1 MSSVAPPGAEEE
13 RVSSGDSIRSWV
25 ASFLRYVE
33 LRLRL
38 LGLESKEAGL
48 HLLILGVLFAS
59 TVALF
64 ASCLLMFAVFLLY
77 LICTLLHWEWG
88 WGALL
93 CSGILLLGSVIA
105 AIILRYRIG
114 RPLFPL
120 TLAELQKDREWL
132 KTKTR
137 NVE

>member
-1 MSSVAPPGAEEE
+1 MSSVAPPGAETE
-13 RVSSGDSIRSWV
+13 RVSTGDSIRDWV
-25 ASFLRYVE
+25 ASFLRYGE

-38 LGLESKEAGL
+38 LGLESKDAGL
-48 HLLILGVLFAS
+48 HLLILAVLFAS
-59 TVALF
+59 AVALF
-64 ASCLLMFAVFLLY
+64 VGFLLMLAVFLLY
-77 LICTLLHWEWG
+77 LIITLLHWEWG

-93 CSGILLLGSVIA
+93 CSGILLLGSMVA
-105 AIILRYRIG
+105 ALILRFRIV
-114 RPLFPL
+114 RPLFSL

>member
-1 MSSVAPPGAEEE
+1 MSSEAPPGAEAEP
-13 RVSSGDSIRSWV
+13 VSTGDSIRDWV
-25 ASFLRYVE
+25 ASFLRFAE

-38 LGLESKEAGL
+38 LGLESKDAGI
-48 HLLILGVLFAS
+48 HLLILGILFAS

-64 ASCLLMFAVFLLY
+64 VGFLLMFAVFLLY
-77 LICTLLHWEWG
+77 LIVTLLHWDWG

-93 CSGILLLGSVIA
+93 CSGILLLGSAIA
-105 AIILRYRIG
+105 AIILRFCIV

>member
-1 MSSVAPPGAEEE
+1 MSSEAPPGAETE
-13 RVSSGDSIRSWV
+13 RVSTGDSLREWV
-25 ASFLRYVE
+25 ASFLRYAE

-38 LGLESKEAGL
+38 LGLESKDAGL
-48 HLLILGVLFAS
+48 HLLVLGILFAS

-64 ASCLLMFAVFLLY
+64 VGFLLMFAVFLLY
-77 LICTLLHWEWG
+77 LIITLLHWEWG

-93 CSGILLLGSVIA
+93 CSGILLLGSIVA
-105 AIILRYRIG
+105 AIILRFRII
-114 RPLFPL
+114 RPLFSL

>member
-1 MSSVAPPGAEEE
+1 
-13 RVSSGDSIRSWV
+13 
-25 ASFLRYVE
+25 
-33 LRLRL
+33 
-38 LGLESKEAGL
+38 LGLESKDAGL
-48 HLLILGVLFAS
+48 HLLILAILFAS

-77 LICTLLHWEWG
+77 LIITLLHWEWG
-88 WGALL
+88 WGALF

-105 AIILRYRIG
+105 AIILRFRIG

>member
-1 MSSVAPPGAEEE
+1 MSSVAPPGAETE
-13 RVSSGDSIRSWV
+13 RASTGDSIRDWV
-25 ASFLRYVE
+25 ASFLRYAE
-33 LRLRL
+33 LRVRL
-38 LGLESKEAGL
+38 LGLESKDAGI
-48 HLLILGVLFAS
+48 HLLVLALLFAS

-64 ASCLLMFAVFLLY
+64 VGFLLMFAVFLLY
-77 LICTLLHWEWG
+77 LIITLLHWEWG

-93 CSGILLLGSVIA
+93 CSGILLLGSIVA
-105 AIILRYRIG
+105 AIVLRFRIV
-114 RPLFPL
+114 RPLFSL

>member
-1 MSSVAPPGAEEE
+1 MSSVAPPGAESE
-13 RVSSGDSIRSWV
+13 RASTGDSIRDWV
-25 ASFLRYVE
+25 ASFLRYAE

-38 LGLESKEAGL
+38 LGLESRDAGL
-48 HLLILGVLFAS
+48 HLLILALLF
-59 TVALF
+59 TTTLALF
-64 ASCLLMFAVFLLY
+64 AGFLLMFGVFLLY
-77 LICTLLHWEWG
+77 LIVTLLHWEWG

-93 CSGILLLGSVIA
+93 CAGILLLGSITA
-105 AIILRYRIG
+105 AIVLRVRVV
-114 RPLFPL
+114 RPVFSL

>member
-1 MSSVAPPGAEEE
+1 MSSVAPPEAEAE

>member
-1 MSSVAPPGAEEE
+1 
-13 RVSSGDSIRSWV
+13 
-25 ASFLRYVE
+25 
-33 LRLRL
+33 
-38 LGLESKEAGL
+38 LGLESRDAGS
-48 HLLILGVLFAS
+48 HLLILALLFVS
-59 TVALF
+59 TLALF
-64 ASCLLMFAVFLLY
+64 AGFLVMFAVFLLY
-77 LICTLLHWEWG
+77 LIITLLHWEWG

-93 CSGILLLGSVIA
+93 CGGFLLLGSIVA
-105 AIILRYRIG
+105 AIVLRFRVV

>member
-1 MSSVAPPGAEEE
+1 MSSVAPPGVETE
-13 RVSSGDSIRSWV
+13 RDSTGDSIRGWV
-25 ASFLRYVE
+25 ASFLRYAE

-38 LGLESKEAGL
+38 LGLESKDAGI
-48 HLLILGVLFAS
+48 HLLILLVLLAG

-64 ASCLLMFAVFLLY
+64 AGFLLMFAVFLLY
-77 LICTLLHWEWG
+77 LIVTLLHWEWG

-93 CSGILLLGSVIA
+93 CSVILLIGSIA
-105 AIILRYRIG
+105 AAVIFRFRVV
-114 RPLFPL
+114 RPVFSV

>member
-1 MSSVAPPGAEEE
+1 MSSVAPPGAETE
-13 RVSSGDSIRSWV
+13 RVSTGDSIRDWV
-25 ASFLRYVE
+25 ASFLRYGE

-38 LGLESKEAGL
+38 LGLESKDAGL
-48 HLLILGVLFAS
+48 HLLILAVLFAS
-59 TVALF
+59 VVALF
-64 ASCLLMFAVFLLY
+64 VGFLLMLAVFLLY
-77 LICTLLHWEWG
+77 LIITLLHWEWG

-93 CSGILLLGSVIA
+93 CSGILLLGSIVA
-105 AIILRYRIG
+105 ALILRFQIV
-114 RPLFPL
+114 RPLFSL

>member
-1 MSSVAPPGAEEE
+1 MSSEAPPGAETEP
-13 RVSSGDSIRSWV
+13 VSTGDSIRDWV
-25 ASFLRYVE
+25 ASLLRFAE

-38 LGLESKEAGL
+38 LGLESKEAGI

-64 ASCLLMFAVFLLY
+64 VGFLLMFAVFLLY
-77 LICTLLHWEWG
+77 LIVTLLHWDWG

-105 AIILRYRIG
+105 AIILRFRIV
-114 RPLFPL
+114 RPLFSL

>member
-1 MSSVAPPGAEEE
+1 MSSVAPPGAEAE
-13 RVSSGDSIRSWV
+13 RVSTGDSIRDWV
-25 ASFLRYVE
+25 ASFLRYAE

-38 LGLESKEAGL
+38 LGLESKDAGL
-48 HLLILGVLFAS
+48 HLLILAILFAS
-59 TVALF
+59 TVVLF
-64 ASCLLMFAVFLLY
+64 AGFLLMFAVFLLY
-77 LICTLLHWEWG
+77 LIITLLHWEWG

-93 CSGILLLGSVIA
+93 CSGILLLGSIA
-105 AIILRYRIG
+105 VAIILRVRIG
-114 RPLFPL
+114 RPLFSL

>member
-1 MSSVAPPGAEEE
+1 
-13 RVSSGDSIRSWV
+13 
-25 ASFLRYVE
+25 
-33 LRLRL
+33 
-38 LGLESKEAGL
+38 
-48 HLLILGVLFAS
+48 
-59 TVALF
+59 
-64 ASCLLMFAVFLLY
+64 MFAVFLLY
-77 LICTLLHWEWG
+77 LIITLLHWEWG

-105 AIILRYRIG
+105 AIILRFRIG

>member
-1 MSSVAPPGAEEE
+1 MAPPGADPE
-13 RVSSGDSIRSWV
+13 RVSTGDSIRAWI
-25 ASFLRYVE
+25 ASFLRYAE

-38 LGLESKEAGL
+38 LGLESKDAGI
-48 HLLILGVLFAS
+48 HLLILAILFAS

-64 ASCLLMFAVFLLY
+64 VGFLLMFAVFLLY
-77 LICTLLHWEWG
+77 LIVTLLHWEWG

-93 CSGILLLGSVIA
+93 CSGVLLLGSVIA
-105 AIILRYRIG
+105 AILLRFRIV
-114 RPLFPL
+114 RPLFSM

-137 NVE
+137 STE

>member
-1 MSSVAPPGAEEE
+1 MSSEAPPGAETEP
-13 RVSSGDSIRSWV
+13 VSTGDSIRDWV
-25 ASFLRYVE
+25 ASLLRFAE

-38 LGLESKEAGL
+38 LGLESKEAGI

-64 ASCLLMFAVFLLY
+64 VGFLLMFAVFLLY
-77 LICTLLHWEWG
+77 LIVTLLHWDWG

-93 CSGILLLGSVIA
+93 CSGILLLGSVMA
-105 AIILRYRIG
+105 AIILRFRIV

-120 TLAELQKDREWL
+120 TLAELEKDREWL

>member
-1 MSSVAPPGAEEE
+1 MSSVAPPGAEAE
-13 RVSSGDSIRSWV
+13 RVSTGDSIRSWV
-25 ASFLRYVE
+25 ASFLRYAE

-77 LICTLLHWEWG
+77 LIITLLHWEWG
-88 WGALL
+88 WERLL
-93 CSGILLLGSVIA
+93 SSGILLLGA
-105 AIILRYRIG
+105 AFPAFFLRFRIG

>member
-1 MSSVAPPGAEEE
+1 MSSVAPPGAEAE

-38 LGLESKEAGL
+38 FGLESKEAGL

-64 ASCLLMFAVFLLY
+64 AGCLVMFAVFLLY
-77 LICTLLHWEWG
+77 LIITLLHWEWG

-93 CSGILLLGSVIA
+93 CSGILLLGSIIA
-105 AIILRYRIG
+105 AIILRFRIG

>member
-1 MSSVAPPGAEEE
+1 MSSEAPPGAEAE
-13 RVSSGDSIRSWV
+13 RVSTGDSVRSWL
-25 ASFLRYVE
+25 ATFLRYAE

-38 LGLESKEAGL
+38 LGLESKDAGL
-48 HLLILGVLFAS
+48 HVLILAILFVS
-59 TVALF
+59 TIALL
-64 ASCLLMFAVFLLY
+64 AGCLLMFGVFLLY
-77 LICTLLHWEWG
+77 LITTLLHWDWG

-105 AIILRYRIG
+105 AIILRFRIG
-114 RPLFPL
+114 RPLFSL

>member
-1 MSSVAPPGAEEE
+1 MSSVAPPGAEAE

-59 TVALF
+59 AVALF

>member
-1 MSSVAPPGAEEE
+1 MSSVAPPGAESE
-13 RVSSGDSIRSWV
+13 RASTGDSIRDWV
-25 ASFLRYVE
+25 ASFLRYAE

-38 LGLESKEAGL
+38 LGLESRDAGL
-48 HLLILGVLFAS
+48 HLLILALLFVS
-59 TVALF
+59 TLALF
-64 ASCLLMFAVFLLY
+64 AGFLVMFGVFLLY
-77 LICTLLHWEWG
+77 LIISLLHWEWG

-93 CSGILLLGSVIA
+93 CGGFLLFGSIVA
-105 AIILRYRIG
+105 AIVLRFRVV

>member
-1 MSSVAPPGAEEE
+1 MSSEAPPGAETEP
-13 RVSSGDSIRSWV
+13 VSTGDSIRQWI
-25 ASFLRYVE
+25 ASFMHYAE

-38 LGLESKEAGL
+38 LGLESREAGIQ
-48 HLLILGVLFAS
+48 LLILGILFAS
-59 TVALF
+59 SVALF
-64 ASCLLMFAVFLLY
+64 VGFLLMFAVFLLY
-77 LICTLLHWEWG
+77 LIVTLLHWEWG

-93 CSGILLLGSVIA
+93 CSGILLLGSVTA
-105 AIILRYRIG
+105 AIILRLRIA

>member
-1 MSSVAPPGAEEE
+1 MSSVAPPGAESE
-13 RVSSGDSIRSWV
+13 RASTGDSVRDWV
-25 ASFLRYVE
+25 ASFLRYLE

-38 LGLESKEAGL
+38 LGLESRDAGL
-48 HLLILGVLFAS
+48 HLLVLALLFVS
-59 TVALF
+59 TLALF
-64 ASCLLMFAVFLLY
+64 AGFLLMFGVFLLY
-77 LICTLLHWEWG
+77 LIITLLHWEWG

-93 CSGILLLGSVIA
+93 CAGVLLLGSITA
-105 AIILRYRIG
+105 AILLRFRIV
-114 RPLFPL
+114 RPVFAL

>member
-1 MSSVAPPGAEEE
+1 MISEAPPGAEAEP
-13 RVSSGDSIRSWV
+13 VSTGDSIRDWV
-25 ASFLRYVE
+25 ASFLRFAE
-33 LRLRL
+33 LRLQL
-38 LGLESKEAGL
+38 LGLESKDAGI
-48 HLLILGVLFAS
+48 HLLILAILFAS

-64 ASCLLMFAVFLLY
+64 VGFLLMFAVFLLY
-77 LICTLLHWEWG
+77 LIVTLLHWDWG

-105 AIILRYRIG
+105 AIILRFRIV
-114 RPLFPL
+114 RPLFSL